1 MRGPTGGSGPPV
13 GRRSVEEGHTANRP
27 LSGQRLVEAY
37 YLAAPQ
43 FFLADLGMGLSIRV
57 SALGDP
63 GLRYLYYAFALG
75 CGVVTRTRPRAAPF
89 VGIAESSLNVLLL
102 VLSIMLPVFQLPDQ
116 LLAGEA
122 VTAPISGLRLA
133 NIALS
138 GTILVASFHL
148 HQAAILSRHGRS

>member
-1 MRGPTGGSGPPV
+1 MCGPKGGSGPPA
-13 GRRSVEEGHTANRP
+13 GRRSFDEVQTASRP
-27 LSGQRLVEAY
+27 PSGQRLVEAY
-37 YLAAPQ
+37 YLATPL
-43 FFLADLGMGLSIRV
+43 FFLADVVMGLSIRV

-63 GLRYLYYAFALG
+63 RLRYLYYGFALS
-75 CGVVTRTRPRAAPF
+75 CGIVARTRPRVAPF
-89 VGIAESSLNVLLL
+89 LGIAESSLNVLLL

-133 NIALS
+133 NFALS

-148 HQAAILSRHGRS
+148 HQAAILSRHGGS